1 MIKIPCLFRK
11 HKNVIKHPWIA
22 LAYFTKSFCSF
33 LLKWIQQK
41 REVSHRQNEAV
52 SLFQNIL
59 EQLLKHSA
67 AIVLGQIP
75 EDFQN
80 NYLTSI

>member
-1 MIKIPCLFRK
+1 MGSAHC
-11 HKNVIKHPWIA
+11 
-22 LAYFTKSFCSF
+22 
-33 LLKWIQQK
+33 
-41 REVSHRQNEAV
+41 QNETV
-52 SLFQNIL
+52 LLFQNIL

-75 EDFQN
+75 KDFQN